1 MRSWATEMN
10 EPMTIL
16 EKHLTREELE
26 AGLDEIR
33 ESPQDEGVLE
43 MIVRRPH
50 VGERETVEEA
60 SLDTEVGLVGDSWST
75 RRSPDP
81 DAQLTIMN
89 ARLIALVAG
98 GRERWPLAG
107 DQLFVDL
114 DLSAANLPP
123 GTRLAVGSAVIEIT
137 PEPHT
142 GCRKFVSRYGLDA
155 QKFVNSEVGRAL
167 RLRGVNARVVRKG
180 TIRRGDVVRKTG

>member
-1 MRSWATEMN
+1 MN
-10 EPMTIL
+10 GPMTIL
-16 EKHLTREELE
+16 EKHRTREELE
-26 AGLDEIR
+26 AGLADIR
-33 ESPQDEGVLE
+33 RSPQDEGVLE
-43 MIVRRPH
+43 MIVRRPQ
-50 VGERETVEEA
+50 VGERETVDEA
-60 SLDTEVGLVGDSWST
+60 SLDTGVGLVGDSWS
-75 RRSPDP
+75 RRRDPDP
-81 DAQLTIMN
+81 DTQLTIMN

-98 GRERWPLAG
+98 DRGRWPAAG

-123 GTRLAVGSAVIEIT
+123 GTRLAIGSAVIEIT

-167 RLRGVNARVVRKG
+167 RLRGVNARVVRGG
-180 TIRRGDVVRKTG
+180 TIRRGDAVIKTG

>member
-1 MRSWATEMN
+1 
-10 EPMTIL
+10 MTTL
-16 EKHLTREELE
+16 AKHLTREELD

-33 ESPQDEGVLE
+33 RSPADDGVLE
-43 MIVRRPH
+43 MIVRRPQ
-50 VGERETVEEA
+50 VGERETVDEA
-60 SLDTEVGLVGDSWST
+60 WLDTEVGLVGDSWST
-75 RRSPDP
+75 RRHPDP

-98 GRERWPLAG
+98 DRARWPPAG

-114 DLSAANLPP
+114 DLSAANLPS
-123 GTRLAVGSAVIEIT
+123 GTRLAIGSAVIEIT

-155 QKFVNSEVGRAL
+155 QKFVNSPVGREL
-167 RLRGVNARVVRKG
+167 RLRGLNARVVRG
-180 TIRRGDVVRKTG
+180 GAIRRGDAVKKTG